1 MCDIISDSICAYNK
15 AAIYINK
22 DKTGFA
28 IFDINNL
35 DGTSGWILKM
45 IYKILWNSFTL
56 WKKEQ
61 GRLKIFKTT
70 LMLD

>member
-1 MCDIISDSICAYNK
+1 MRDIISDGIYVHNK
-15 AAIYINK
+15 AAIYINE
-22 DKTGFA
+22 DKIGFT

-45 IYKILWNSFTL
+45 IYKNSL
-56 WKKEQ
+56 KKKEQ
-61 GRLKIFKTT
+61 GRLKTFETT